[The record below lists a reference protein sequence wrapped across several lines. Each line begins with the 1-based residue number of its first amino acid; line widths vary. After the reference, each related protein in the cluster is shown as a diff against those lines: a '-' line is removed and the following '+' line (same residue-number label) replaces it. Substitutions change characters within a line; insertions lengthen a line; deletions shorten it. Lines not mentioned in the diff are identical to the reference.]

1 MPPLLSTIVVI
12 GSWYRQIVSSSMPE
26 NPNAESP
33 DTDTTGRSDWTTAAA
48 TAKPNPTPIVP

>member
-1 MPPLLSTIVVI
+1 
-12 GSWYRQIVSSSMPE
+12 MPE

-33 DTDTTGRSDWTTAAA
+33 DTDTTGRSGWTTAAA